1 MNEIEL
7 QKLKDIVADKYSV
20 GSFAGMIYN
29 KKMDFKMKGLAIA
42 TEDLI
47 TEAIQVRLTMEELAN
62 GTKEKSE

>member
-1 MNEIEL
+1 MNDIEL

-29 KKMDFKMKGLAIA
+29 KKMDFKMKGLDIA

-47 TEAIQVRLTMEELAN
+47 TEAIKVRLIMEDLAN
-62 GTKEKSE
+62 GKENKSE

>member
-1 MNEIEL
+1 MNDVEL

-29 KKMDFKMKGLAIA
+29 KKMDFKMKGLDIA

-47 TEAIQVRLTMEELAN
+47 TEAIKVRLTMEELAN
-62 GTKEKSE
+62 GKESKSE